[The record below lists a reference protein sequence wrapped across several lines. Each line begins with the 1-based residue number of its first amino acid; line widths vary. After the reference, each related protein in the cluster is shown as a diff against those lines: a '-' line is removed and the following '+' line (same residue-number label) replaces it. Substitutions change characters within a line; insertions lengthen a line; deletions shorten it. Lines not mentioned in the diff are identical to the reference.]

1 MPASAAS
8 TGADPLLVRAYSASP
23 APLLKIAHGV
33 SLKVRPK
40 PTCSYGAPLK
50 VVENSTDRAGANSA
64 SVEARAPSMLSAPP
78 DTSIVVTPPHDTVD
92 HPAGSAV
99 PSNSAPTAGA
109 SVTSP
114 SPACARYPPA
124 LSDPRAKSATAVS
137 RNPVGG
143 CGAEVAKV
151 TSTQ

>member
-1 MPASAAS
+1 MPASAVS
-8 TGADPLLVRAYSASP
+8 TAADPLLVRAYSASP

-50 VVENSTDRAGANSA
+50 VAENSTVRAGANSV

-78 DTSIVVTPPHDTVD
+78 DTSMFVAPPPDTAD

-99 PSNSAPTAGA
+99 PSNSARGAGA
-109 SVTSP
+109 RHRAPAGGALVPSP
-114 SPACARYPPA
+114 SLAGAPYPQD
-124 LSDPRAKSATAVS
+124 LSDPGAKGEKHQGVIPLV
-137 RNPVGG
+137 RRG
-143 CGAEVAKV
+143 
-151 TSTQ
+151 